1 MILKCVKGHKI
12 WLAVHYLC
20 KKLWLMKSRVD
31 LSTFSFILT
40 IVVLVAMGAAVYATY
55 GTDKFLIVVAAVI
68 VLLIFCLYY
77 APLSISANE
86 KEICVNSSLWMHRIP
101 MRRVVGVE
109 RFQPT
114 MGGLRLCGSGGFL
127 GYWGMFKEGDIG
139 HYTAYYG
146 KASDCFLIR
155 LDNGDKYILGCKNP
169 DGMVAYIKGAMKSE
183 Q

>member
-1 MILKCVKGHKI
+1 
-12 WLAVHYLC
+12 
-20 KKLWLMKSRVD
+20 MKSRVD

-40 IVVLVAMGAAVYATY
+40 MVVLAVMVACVYATY
-55 GTDKFLIVVAAVI
+55 GTDKFLITGAAVI
-68 VLLIFCLYY
+68 VILVFCLFY
-77 APLSISANE
+77 APMSISAND

-114 MGGLRLCGSGGFL
+114 MGSFRLCGSGGFL

-169 DGMVAYIKGAMKSE
+169 DEMVAYIKGTVNNE